1 MRQRTHLPKSFWA
14 LWTGQFVN
22 RLSMFVQPF
31 LVLYLTQDRGLSAA
45 TAGLVAAAVGAGNAV
60 AQLLGGFLADR
71 IGRRVTMLIGFFGT
85 SVTMIGLGTSSGLLR
100 IVVFSLLVGVASE
113 LFRPAASATVAD
125 LVPPEGRVRA
135 YGLLFWAINLGFA
148 VATSS
153 AGFLAGRGF
162 GLLFWIDAAGSALA
176 GLIIWRMVPETRPI
190 AKGERP
196 RSLLR
201 VAGRDRTMLALSAIS
216 AGYAVL
222 YMQAYATLPLSM
234 TADGLPASVYGV
246 VIALN
251 GVVIVVVQP
260 LVVGRLGRYDR
271 SRVLTGAYVLVGL
284 GFSGMALVTEPFGYG
299 ATVVVWTLGE
309 IGFAAVSFAL
319 YADLA
324 PIDLRGGYLGIGAL
338 TFSLG
343 AVLGPIG
350 GTYVFEHGGKLGLGL
365 ACLVLTAVIAGAQLA
380 LRPALVRRT
389 QAVSVSVGT

>member
-1 MRQRTHLPKSFWA
+1 M
-14 LWTGQFVN
+14 N

-45 TAGLVAAAVGAGNAV
+45 TAGLVAASVGVGNAV

-71 IGRRVTMLIGFFGT
+71 VGRRITMLIGFFGT
-85 SVTMIGLGTSSGLLR
+85 AVTMIGLGTSSGLPR

-113 LFRPAASATVAD
+113 LFRPAAAATVAD
-125 LVPPEGRVRA
+125 VVPPEGRVRA

-153 AGFLAGRGF
+153 AGFLASQGF

-222 YMQAYATLPLSM
+222 YLQAYATLPLSM

-251 GVVIVVVQP
+251 GIVIVLIQP
-260 LVVGRLGRYDR
+260 FLVSRLGRYDR
-271 SRVLTGAYVLVGL
+271 SRVLAGAYVLVGL
-284 GFSGMALVTEPFGYG
+284 GFAGMALVSEPIGYG

-324 PIDLRGGYLGIGAL
+324 PIDLRGGYMGIGAL

-343 AVLGPIG
+343 AVLGPIA
-350 GTYVFEHGGKLGLGL
+350 GTYVFEHGGKAMLGV
-365 ACLVLTAVIAGAQLA
+365 ACLLLTAVIAGAQLA

-389 QAVSVSVGT
+389 ATVQAVTV

>member
-1 MRQRTHLPKSFWA
+1 

-45 TAGLVAAAVGAGNAV
+45 IAGLVAASVGVGNAV
-60 AQLLGGFLADR
+60 AQVLGGFLADR
-71 IGRRVTMLIGFFGT
+71 VGRRVTMLIGFFGT
-85 SVTMIGLGTSSGLLR
+85 AVTMIGLGTSSGLPR
-100 IVVFSLLVGVASE
+100 IVVFSVLVGVASE

-176 GLIIWRMVPETRPI
+176 GLIIWRFVPETRPI

-201 VAGRDRTMLALSAIS
+201 IAGRDPTMLALSAIS

-222 YMQAYATLPLSM
+222 YMQAYTTLPLSM
-234 TADGLPASVYGV
+234 TADGLPASMYGV

-271 SRVLTGAYVLVGL
+271 SRVLVGAYILVGL
-284 GFSGMALVTEPFGYG
+284 GFSAMALVSDPFGYG
-299 ATVVVWTLGE
+299 ATVAVWTLGE

-338 TFSLG
+338 TFSVG
-343 AVLGPIG
+343 AILGPIA
-350 GTYVFEHGGKLGLGL
+350 GTYVFEYGGKLMLGL
-365 ACLVLTAVIAGAQLA
+365 ACLLLTALIAGAQLA
-380 LRPALVRRT
+380 LRSALVRRT
-389 QAVSVSVGT
+389 ELSPSVSV

>member
-1 MRQRTHLPKSFWA
+1 VTQRTRLPKSFWA

-45 TAGLVAAAVGAGNAV
+45 TAGLVAASVGVGNAV
-60 AQLLGGFLADR
+60 AQVLGGFLADR
-71 IGRRVTMLIGFFGT
+71 VGRRLTMMIGFFGT
-85 SVTMIGLGTSSGLLR
+85 AVMMIGLGTSSGLPR

-153 AGFLAGRGF
+153 AGFLAGQGF
-162 GLLFWIDAAGSALA
+162 GLLFWIDAAGSVLA
-176 GLIIWRMVPETRPI
+176 GLIIWRLVPETRPI

-271 SRVLTGAYVLVGL
+271 SRVLTSAYVLVGL
-284 GFSGMALVTEPFGYG
+284 GFSAMALVSDPFGYG

-324 PIDLRGGYLGIGAL
+324 PIDLRGGYMGIGAL
-338 TFSLG
+338 TFSVG
-343 AVLGPIG
+343 AILGPIA
-350 GTYVFEHGGKLGLGL
+350 GTYVFEHGGKLMLGL
-365 ACLVLTAVIAGAQLA
+365 ACLLLTALIAAAQLA
-380 LRPALVRRT
+380 LRPALVHRT
-389 QAVSVSVGT
+389 ELSSSVSV